1 MRRRLPSR
9 PARAMAA
16 AARAVTKASA
26 SSALP
31 RLCIA
36 LGRELRRALGDQ
48 GFRFADEGAA
58 LDRAGED
65 DLAAAAK
72 GVGDGALVGHR
83 QCPAGAV
90 TVDDAEGDPVAGVAD
105 RAFDDFAGH
114 LVAAAGAGV
123 DEFGGLL

>member
-1 MRRRLPSR
+1 MRRRVPSR

-36 LGRELRRALGDQ
+36 LGRELRRAFGDQ

-58 LDRAGED
+58 LDGAGED
-65 DLAAAAK
+65 DLSAATEGVGHGA
-72 GVGDGALVGHR
+72 GVGDRQAL
-83 QCPAGAV
+83 AAAV
-90 TVDDAEGDPVAGVAD
+90 AVDDAEGDAAALVAD
-105 RAFDDFAGH
+105 
-114 LVAAAGAGV
+114 
-123 DEFGGLL
+123 